1 MATSTRRAAS
11 GVALALVMLAAVL
24 GGCGEDEAAQRA
36 AAEREAREQ
45 AVPLGEVLAGS
56 VAPLAQCKDW
66 VGGSRIRKLATID
79 DIRAQVNR
87 RDTGVTSPALSDEE
101 ALGLFDRAC
110 SERFARS
117 FRLYVLYARAAGF
130 APLERGGG

>member
-1 MATSTRRAAS
+1 MRWLAQHR
-11 GVALALVMLAAVL
+11 ALASRGAAVATALVLSL
-24 GGCGEDEAAQRA
+24 GA
-36 AAEREAREQ
+36 AACGDDENGADRDRD
-45 AVPLGEVLAGS
+45 VKPLGEMLAGS

-66 VGGSRIRKLATID
+66 VGGSRERKLATIE

-87 RDTGVTSPALSDEE
+87 RDTGIRAPALTDEE

-110 SERFARS
+110 SNRFARS

-130 APLERGGG
+130 APLTRDR